1 MARTTSSTSR
11 AGRAN
16 GFFGACAGLEVL
28 DPEPPSPDNPLLRLP
43 TVVLSDHTAWY
54 SVESVADL
62 QRKAAEE
69 MVRILSG
76 ERPAHWVN
84 PWPEAATEHMRARS
98 AGTE

>member
-1 MARTTSSTSR
+1 
-11 AGRAN
+11 
-16 GFFGACAGLEVL
+16 
-28 DPEPPSPDNPLLRLP
+28 
-43 TVVLSDHTAWY
+43 
-54 SVESVADL
+54 VESVADL
-62 QRKAAEE
+62 QRKATEE